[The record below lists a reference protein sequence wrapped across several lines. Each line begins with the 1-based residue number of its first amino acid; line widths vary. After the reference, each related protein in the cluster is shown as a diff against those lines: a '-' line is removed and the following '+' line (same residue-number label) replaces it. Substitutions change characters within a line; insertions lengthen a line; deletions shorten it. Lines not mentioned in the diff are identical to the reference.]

1 MISLGRKDFPARKND
16 LAQALDDAAH
26 RFVEKPGSIVDLRAR
41 VFPYVDEIT
50 INLDGAILDP
60 SPPKLTVAEGETARA
75 FETATITST
84 GRKVSV
90 RGVPINLRMEMQDV
104 IFDKGFDANGDAL
117 LILRKVREGQLVI
130 SAAQLELEQAI
141 VRIVGGKA
149 RLYAIELEQVRVAMR
164 ARGPR
169 SLAADIHV
177 QAKKFF
183 GRAKIDIYVQFD
195 ITDEFV
201 AKISQL
207 NCKGDGK
214 LGSFACTTLRPV
226 FESVLEKSFPL
237 KSLPLLGD
245 LQLRD
250 IHLAVTDTVDLTVDF
265 GRGD

>member
-50 INLDGAILDP
+50 INLDGAIVDP
-60 SPPKLTVAEGETARA
+60 SPPKPAVAEGETARA
-75 FETATITST
+75 FETTAVTST

-117 LILRKVREGQLVI
+117 LILRKVREGQVVI
-130 SAAQLELEQAI
+130 SASQVELEQAL
-141 VRIVGGKA
+141 VRIVGAKA
-149 RLYAIELEQVRVAMR
+149 RSYAIELEQVRLAMR

-169 SLAADIHV
+169 SLAAEIHV

-214 LGSFACTTLRPV
+214 LGSFACSTLEPL
-226 FESVLEKSFPL
+226 FKSVLEKSVPL
-237 KSLPLLGD
+237 KSLPVLGA

-250 IHLAVTDTVDLTVDF
+250 IHLAVADTVDLTVDF
-265 GRGD
+265 GEGD